1 MLKKKLRNCRLIQ
14 TKIWVVKS
22 SDKTLLKISIV
33 SVLLFF
39 GSKATTF
46 LKNTE
51 PAKSDDAALGYD
63 YAQSKLGYYR

>member
-1 MLKKKLRNCRLIQ
+1 
-14 TKIWVVKS
+14 VVKS